1 MDKKATIVGI
11 LSTLF
16 TLSAILLNTPYLNT
30 AYAQEGPPGEA
41 GVTDEPESPFTPCP
55 GLGACNQT
63 APETATEL
71 EEYAGS
77 DEAILAND
85 TDISNPNNTVLDAT
99 GVNEREDCMSIAGNT
114 AEDCP

>member
-1 MDKKATIVGI
+1 MNKKATVVGI
-11 LSTLF
+11 LSTIF

-41 GVTDEPESPFTPCP
+41 GVTDEPDSPFTPF
-55 GLGACNQT
+55 NQT
-63 APETATEL
+63 GPETAAQL

-85 TDISNPNNTVLDAT
+85 TDISNPNNTAFDAT
-99 GVNEREDCMSIAGNT
+99 GVNEREDCMQVPGNT
-114 AEDCP
+114 PEDCP